1 MAVDTT
7 VDTAARTARDRL
19 VSMLVLTAL
28 FHGLV
33 LLGVSFVPPRP
44 GQSQAQALEV
54 LLVSDELPETAD
66 NDTAVYRAQR
76 SQLGSGKSERQSPTQ
91 TGAEATS
98 GSGQPPADAAN
109 SQTAREALLASQ
121 QPRARVNYTAS
132 PQTPAEPVP
141 PGIAGAAQV
150 GSASTADD
158 PLRLR
163 GPQREELL
171 ITADT
176 RADELAPYLDSW
188 RRRIER
194 VGTLNYPNAARSR
207 GLSGNPVVEVIVAR
221 DGRLLSAQIQR
232 SSGHPQLDAAALQ
245 ILRLASPF
253 EPFPAD
259 ISAQHERLRFAYE
272 WQFNGGQLAGGT
284 LALP

>member
-44 GQSQAQALEV
+44 GQSPAQGLEV

-76 SQLGSGKSERQSPTQ
+76 SQLGSGNSERQSSTQ
-91 TGAEATS
+91 TGAEATTRS
-98 GSGQPPADAAN
+98 ARPPAGTAAGEV
-109 SQTAREALLASQ
+109 AHEALLASQ

-141 PGIAGAAQV
+141 PGIAGAAQT
-150 GSASTADD
+150 ASTGTTDD

-163 GPQREELL
+163 GPQREELQL
-171 ITADT
+171 TADT